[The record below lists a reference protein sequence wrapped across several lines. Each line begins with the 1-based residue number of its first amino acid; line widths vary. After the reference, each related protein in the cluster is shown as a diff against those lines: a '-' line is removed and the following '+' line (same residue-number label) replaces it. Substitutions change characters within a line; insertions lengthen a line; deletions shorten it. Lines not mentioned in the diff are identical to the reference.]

1 MSSKDVF
8 NFNMYFDS
16 EDVYRRVQYMGNMA
30 KGWDSS
36 LSLET
41 STLQENAVYPTNSL
55 IEKLSE
61 NSKKSTFM
69 WLRSFDKLKNFCFK
83 HLEMDSTMCSITQ
96 NQQRKSI
103 KAKSLTVNYDKTG
116 TLQLQRCNPQSAKD
130 KLRAAMDLGQTN
142 CEGFLLLV

>member
-1 MSSKDVF
+1 MD
-8 NFNMYFDS
+8 
-16 EDVYRRVQYMGNMA
+16 NMA
-30 KGWDSS
+30 KGQDST

-41 STLQENAVYPTNSL
+41 STLQENAVHPANSL

-130 KLRAAMDLGQTN
+130 KLRVAMDLGQTN

>member
-1 MSSKDVF
+1 MD
-8 NFNMYFDS
+8 
-16 EDVYRRVQYMGNMA
+16 NMA
-30 KGWDSS
+30 KGQDST

-41 STLQENAVYPTNSL
+41 STLQENVVYPTNSQ

-61 NSKKSTFM
+61 NSQKSTFM
-69 WLRSFDKLKNFCFK
+69 WRGSFDELKNFCFK
-83 HLEMDSTMCSITQ
+83 RSEMDSTMCSITQ

-103 KAKSLTVNYDKTG
+103 KAKSLTMNYDKTG

-130 KLRAAMDLGQTN
+130 KLRAAMDIGQTN

>member
-8 NFNMYFDS
+8 NFNMSFDS
-16 EDVYRRVQYMGNMA
+16 EDVYRRAQYMGNMA
-30 KGWDSS
+30 NGRDSS

-96 NQQRKSI
+96 NQQRKWI

>member
-1 MSSKDVF
+1 MD
-8 NFNMYFDS
+8 
-16 EDVYRRVQYMGNMA
+16 NMA
-30 KGWDSS
+30 KGQDST

-41 STLQENAVYPTNSL
+41 STLQENAVCPANSL

-116 TLQLQRCNPQSAKD
+116 TLQLQRYNPQSAKD
-130 KLRAAMDLGQTN
+130 KLRVAMDLGQTN